1 MKREFTCRECG
12 AIFPAGT
19 ANCPKCGRE
28 LGLELQKKS
37 PEGKQSATGFL
48 AAILIGLLIG
58 GLLYL
63 AITAESE
70 QRMPPREAPAAKQ
83 PRDGSEREG
92 MDAHGGTG
100 GTLNFTTFVSQ
111 FVDR

>member
-70 QRMPPREAPAAKQ
+70 QRIKYEKHLLQ
-83 PRDGSEREG
+83 NSQE
-92 MDAHGGTG
+92 MDQNVKEWTRMAEQAGH
-100 GTLNFTTFVSQ
+100 
-111 FVDR
+111 